1 MNKRRSYSFIYN
13 LQRIILLVFYT
24 TTFIALSIPLA
35 KLVLKLSPNQLY
47 PLVITLLVYI
57 IVVVILGSLIHV
69 ISYIP
74 FNLATAF
81 DPIKNDIAT
90 GRISCIEELG
100 ERITSFTVQFYN
112 FSFLDISHAYFET
125 DGSGILGHE
134 SNNQIGKVL
143 QDQQMLD
150 KSKTLDEITLAGTI
164 SLPDH
169 DYQLY
174 ILPIWLG
181 GQWLGYM
188 ALLSEKKI
196 SRFFQLFL
204 MEYEDNFLDDQI
216 MHLVKFIGN
225 ENR

>member
-1 MNKRRSYSFIYN
+1 MSKRRSHSFIYK

-24 TTFIALSIPLA
+24 TTFSALSIPLA
-35 KLVLKLSPNQLY
+35 KLVLKLSPSQLY

-57 IVVVILGSLIHV
+57 ILVVILGSLIHV

-90 GRISCIEELG
+90 RKIASIEDLG
-100 ERITSFTVQFYN
+100 ERITMFTVQFFN
-112 FSFLDISHAYFET
+112 FSFLDVSHAYFET
-125 DGSGILGHE
+125 EGSGILGYE
-134 SNNQIGKVL
+134 SNNQIDEVL
-143 QDQQMLD
+143 REQRMLD
-150 KSKTLDEITLAGTI
+150 KSKTLEEITLAGTI

-181 GQWLGYM
+181 EQWLGYM

-196 SRFFQLFL
+196 SRFFQRFL

-216 MHLVKFIGN
+216 MHLVKFVPN
-225 ENR
+225 EN